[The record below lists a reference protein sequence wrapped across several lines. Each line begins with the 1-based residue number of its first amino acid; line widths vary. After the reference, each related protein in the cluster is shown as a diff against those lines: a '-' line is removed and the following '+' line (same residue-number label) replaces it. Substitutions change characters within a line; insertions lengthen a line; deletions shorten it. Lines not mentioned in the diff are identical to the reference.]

1 MYFKLKKKHIS
12 NGLFTNSLAVYG
24 IMWEENLHKLQFK
37 SYLYMPETSIPIK
50 IKLTGI
56 QSLISFQFNFS
67 TETAPKNPN
76 TATTR
81 VLIKFCN
88 EKQPKE

>member
-1 MYFKLKKKHIS
+1 
-12 NGLFTNSLAVYG
+12 
-24 IMWEENLHKLQFK
+24 
-37 SYLYMPETSIPIK
+37 MPETSIPIK

>member
-1 MYFKLKKKHIS
+1 
-12 NGLFTNSLAVYG
+12 
-24 IMWEENLHKLQFK
+24 
-37 SYLYMPETSIPIK
+37 MPETSIPIK

-88 EKQPKE
+88 EEQPKE